1 MSNAQIGGLQVDTSP
16 CSFYQRPPFHG
27 AYNAPKGPHS
37 QLVVAQS
44 CIPPVYNEINIGIK

>member
-1 MSNAQIGGLQVDTSP
+1 MSNAQISGFQADTSP